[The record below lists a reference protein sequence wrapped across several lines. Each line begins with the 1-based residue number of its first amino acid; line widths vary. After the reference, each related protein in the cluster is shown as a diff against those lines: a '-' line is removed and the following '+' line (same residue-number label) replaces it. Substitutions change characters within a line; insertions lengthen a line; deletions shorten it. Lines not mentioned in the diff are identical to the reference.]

1 MAFTD
6 FTKSGRDTESRSA
19 AGSGALTAFIDQGSE
34 FSGKLSFKDTVRIDG
49 KFEGEITSQNTLIV
63 GETGRVHAQI
73 LSEVVVV
80 SGEVK
85 GDIVARKQLTVHRTG
100 KVDGNVRA
108 RGLVVEEGASING
121 SIEMG
126 ERAFKDTV
134 DKKQAVAGAAK
145 A

>member
-6 FTKSGRDTESRSA
+6 FAKSGRDSENRAA
-19 AGSGALTAFIDQGSE
+19 AGSGSLTAFIDQGSE

-49 KFEGEITSQNTLIV
+49 RFEGEISSQNTLIV
-63 GETGRVHAQI
+63 GETGKVQASIH
-73 LSEVVVV
+73 SEVVVV

-108 RGLVVEEGASING
+108 RALVVEEGAALNG

-126 ERAFKDTV
+126 ERAFKDSG
-134 DKKQAVAGAAK
+134 DKKPAPAAAK
-145 A
+145 G